1 MAYEASEIT
10 TAIALQ
16 YNSAFLRKVKTTKQ
30 LESLLKKGVGKDV
43 KFATSSIRTGFLNLV
58 DSKNPKSFFKYKFP
72 LGFIFIKFR
81 SVDDK
86 PPIQSSKTAKDC

>member
-30 LESLLKKGVGKDV
+30 
-43 KFATSSIRTGFLNLV
+43 
-58 DSKNPKSFFKYKFP
+58 
-72 LGFIFIKFR
+72 
-81 SVDDK
+81 
-86 PPIQSSKTAKDC
+86 